1 MSQSN
6 FSGPIYSEDGFISPS
21 GQGISSGGTITAG
34 ATIQGTVVKATTG
47 FYSEAGNVKAFSAGT
62 YIGTGGATAAI
73 ISTGLTTITG
83 VWMQLNKQ
91 TYSAATTG
99 MAYGRPCRAHGTLGS
114 FYPIA
119 FKTGTIGGGGPV
131 LNTVAGTFAWYAVGA
146 A

>member
-47 FYSEAGNVKAFSAGT
+47 FYSEAGNVKAFSMGT

-73 ISTGLTTITG
+73 TSTGLTTIHA
-83 VWMQLNKQ
+83 VWMNRNRAV
-91 TYSAATTG
+91 YSGATTG
-99 MAYGRPCRAHGTLGS
+99 NVIACPAKAAGTPGS
-114 FYPIA
+114 FYPIL
-119 FKTGTIGGGGPV
+119 FKHTGAPGPV
-131 LNTVAGTFAWYAVGA
+131 LNTVAGTFPWFPW
-146 A
+146 